1 MTILYSNE
9 LIALHCKTGL
19 LKSALLYKHKF
30 SASGTRRPFLLDCP
44 NCDG

>member
-19 LKSALLYKHKF
+19 LKSALLYKL